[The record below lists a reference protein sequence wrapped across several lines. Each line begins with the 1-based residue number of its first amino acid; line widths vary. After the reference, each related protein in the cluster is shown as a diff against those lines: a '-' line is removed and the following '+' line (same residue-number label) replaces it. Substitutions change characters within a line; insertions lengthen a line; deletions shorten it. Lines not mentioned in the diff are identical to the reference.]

1 MMIGMA
7 GSDASPPPPEL
18 RLRAARLSDRLA
30 AMLAGQL
37 EQGVLRPGDRLP
49 TEPQL
54 AARHGV
60 SRTVVR
66 EAVHQLRS
74 RGLLVSRQ
82 GSGVFVAEPPQHRPL
97 AFDPKVLD
105 SIGSV
110 VHVVEVRR
118 AIEGEIAA
126 LAAQRATR
134 ADIAAMRRALAAIDA
149 AAKAGRDGVD
159 EDLALHR
166 AIAAATGNPQFA
178 LLLGFLEQYLREAM
192 KVTRAN
198 EARDLRFMVAV
209 CAEHKAIVDAI
220 AAHDAAAARRAAT
233 HHMARA
239 AVRLEQGGVITAAAP
254 APAAARPRR
263 SPAPRPARNRKT
275 T

>member
-1 MMIGMA
+1 MIAMPQRG
-7 GSDASPPPPEL
+7 ASPHL
-18 RLRAARLSDRLA
+18 VAARLSDRLA
-30 AMLAGQL
+30 SLIEGQL
-37 EQGVLRPGDRLP
+37 EADLLKPGDRLP

-54 AARHGV
+54 AAAHGV

-82 GSGVFVAEPPQHRPL
+82 GSGVYVAQPPQHRPL

-105 SIGSV
+105 SIDSV

-134 ADIAAMRRALAAIDA
+134 ADVAALRRAVAAIDA

-166 AIAAATGNPQFA
+166 VIAQATGNPQFG
-178 LLLGFLEQYLREAM
+178 LLLGFLEQYLRDAM

-198 EARDLRFMVAV
+198 EARSLKFSIAV
-209 CAEHKAIVDAI
+209 RAEHKAIVDAI
-220 AAHDAAAARRAAT
+220 AAHDAAAARLAAT
-233 HHMARA
+233 HHMERA
-239 AVRLEQGGVITAAAP
+239 AVRLEQGGVV
-254 APAAARPRR
+254 AARAPGAALR
-263 SPAPRPARNRKT
+263 SPGARARRRVPALGRQQRMA
-275 T
+275 